1 MDWKYKSD
9 NFRGVSLHDCS
20 ISGWICGKDTV
31 VEFEDGF
38 DVFSDNPENIT
49 GRHKRTGKSAVV
61 LKNAAFISGELSDD
75 NGTAALKQADIAGLE
90 LDVLDFKRFPDS
102 VLIACD
108 AFRDG
113 RDSGF
118 CELEFSCS
126 EVLYCWNDYTD
137 DAWFQR

>member
-9 NFRGVSLHDCS
+9 NFRGVSVHDCE
-20 ISGWICGKDTV
+20 ISEWVFGEDIVCV
-31 VEFEDGF
+31 FEDGF
-38 DVFSDNPENIT
+38 DVFADDPQNDT
-49 GRHKRTGKSAVV
+49 GRHKRTGKAAVV
-61 LKNAAFISGELSDD
+61 LKNAAFRSGELSDD
-75 NGTAALKQADIAGLE
+75 NGTATITQADIAGLE
-90 LDVLDFKRFPDS
+90 LDVLDFKNLPDA
-102 VLIACD
+102 VLFACD

-113 RDSGF
+113 RDAGF